1 MELLGF
7 GNGLVQR
14 LTQERIAI
22 SKAIENWSFAQ
33 LQWRVEK
40 HITELFFA
48 EEKLPLSMEFL
59 QKKTEGKT
67 REQSSSAR
75 ADEMHNN

>member
-1 MELLGF
+1 
-7 GNGLVQR
+7 
-14 LTQERIAI
+14 
-22 SKAIENWSFAQ
+22 
-33 LQWRVEK
+33 VEK